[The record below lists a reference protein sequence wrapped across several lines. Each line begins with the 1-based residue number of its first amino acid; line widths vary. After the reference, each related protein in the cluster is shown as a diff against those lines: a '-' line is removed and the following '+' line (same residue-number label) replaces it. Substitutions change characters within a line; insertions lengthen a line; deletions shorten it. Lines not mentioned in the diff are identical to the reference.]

1 MERTEPMTK
10 CYNFKTI
17 KTLDKHLADLEP
29 RALSIAYNVVD
40 EYVDLALASEPN
52 ILYFENKIAITFKL
66 EPEQAN
72 IYNFLRTD
80 PNGLFAQK
88 DEVSWLVEL
97 DQPTFKLEELDDNI
111 SVLTIKQGTLTYYML
126 LQPKRNHGFGIS
138 YFENLKTMTPEFA
151 YLLNLGLLGKI
162 QSYNLVLN
170 EGTVVSSYS
179 PVGTDKVFLKMLNND
194 ETYYKEN
201 LDLVTVTQGLSMKLK
216 NISSIKLERLDIN
229 TNPSVSLLKYIYG
242 LTIET
247 NGALV
252 DLTISAL

>member
-1 MERTEPMTK
+1 M
-10 CYNFKTI
+10 
-17 KTLDKHLADLEP
+17 
-29 RALSIAYNVVD
+29 LS
-40 EYVDLALASEPN
+40 
-52 ILYFENKIAITFKL
+52 F
-66 EPEQAN
+66 
-72 IYNFLRTD
+72 
-80 PNGLFAQK
+80 
-88 DEVSWLVEL
+88 
-97 DQPTFKLEELDDNI
+97 I
-111 SVLTIKQGTLTYYML
+111 S
-126 LQPKRNHGFGIS
+126 S
-138 YFENLKTMTPEFA
+138 NLKTMTPEFA

-216 NISSIKLERLDIN
+216 DISSIKLERLDIN